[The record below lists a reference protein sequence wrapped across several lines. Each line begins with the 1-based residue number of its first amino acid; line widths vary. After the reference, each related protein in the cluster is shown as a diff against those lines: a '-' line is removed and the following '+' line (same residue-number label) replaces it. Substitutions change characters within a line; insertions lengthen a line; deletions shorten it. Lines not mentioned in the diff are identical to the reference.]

1 MLKYLLLSF
10 SGYLNIYAHVFAD
23 ATCCIDKYWCNPHPS
38 LFGVSHTH
46 LSSNWKLNFY
56 YHKPPV
62 LPLRPDWYPNLAF
75 YFPTGLKLMG
85 FKPRSALKP
94 YLHVRPA
101 QFIFPDELSVQGSTT
116 LFNALLKKSLSR
128 DVIAICRF
136 IPRRNSAPQF
146 VALLPQ
152 VWHVVNLVDFK
163 KWLESCLFRSWD
175 VTYELS
181 SACLRGLK
189 GHVYQTSL

>member
-1 MLKYLLLSF
+1 
-10 SGYLNIYAHVFAD
+10 
-23 ATCCIDKYWCNPHPS
+23 
-38 LFGVSHTH
+38 
-46 LSSNWKLNFY
+46 
-56 YHKPPV
+56 
-62 LPLRPDWYPNLAF
+62 
-75 YFPTGLKLMG
+75 MG

-163 KWLESCLFRSWD
+163 SDWKVVYSEAEMSPMNYPLH
-175 VTYELS
+175 
-181 SACLRGLK
+181 ACC
-189 GHVYQTSL
+189 T